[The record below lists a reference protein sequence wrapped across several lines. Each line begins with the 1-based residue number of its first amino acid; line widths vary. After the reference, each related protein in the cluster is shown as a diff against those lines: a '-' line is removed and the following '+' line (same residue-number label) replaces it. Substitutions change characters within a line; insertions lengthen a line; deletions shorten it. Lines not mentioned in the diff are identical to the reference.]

1 MCFSLGLG
9 YLFSSCQTSVKVS
22 ETIKSMTESMT
33 RIVKKTKLIHIT
45 SGNTEVT
52 FNFYVA
58 KGGLMKCGNG
68 FNFSV
73 DINADV
79 TSNVSAV
86 NISTTNLNSYLNTH
100 LNTAIKENS
109 TALAGFLAS
118 VPTIKTTT
126 NLRDTITHIT
136 NSYMTDTHIYDLVT
150 TNVTRDTVNF
160 FVSGIIEAKECNV
173 TLHVMQ
179 QTLAMDLISNLTK
192 VYDTNKTISAFRNKY
207 TGKVSVRGKGIG
219 GIVKSLVSAFKSL
232 VHGLVGVVHSVVG
245 AYAIIVIVI
254 VLVVVGIP
262 VLIIILIIHHK
273 KKQKQQLLLINTGLP
288 SKSSSLTSS
297 RPSLSSTL
305 SRHSSITSSKSHT
318 SLK

>member
-33 RIVKKTKLIHIT
+33 SIVEKTNLISIT

-58 KGGLMKCGNG
+58 RGGLMKCGNG

-79 TSNVSAV
+79 TSNVNAV
-86 NISTTNLNSYLNTH
+86 NTSTTDLKSYLNTH

-118 VPTIKTTT
+118 VPTISTTT
-126 NLRDTITHIT
+126 KLSDTITHIT

-173 TLHVMQ
+173 TLNVMQ
-179 QTLAMDLISNLTK
+179 QTFAMDLISNLTK
-192 VYDTNKTISAFRNKY
+192 VYDTNKTLSAFRNKY

-219 GIVKSLVSAFKSL
+219 GIIGSIIDGLVSI
-232 VHGLVGVVHSVVG
+232 VHSYVA
-245 AYAIIVIVI
+245 AYAIIIIVI
-254 VLVVVGIP
+254 VLVVIGIP
-262 VLIIILIIHHK
+262 VIIIVLVIHHK
-273 KKQKQQLLLINTGLP
+273 KKQKQQLLLINAGLP

-305 SRHSSITSSKSHT
+305 SRHSLLTSSKSHT